1 MTTLTTLDIILLCA
15 GGLLLLIAAIYVTV
29 ALRGEERLLAILD
42 TPTSSAL
49 DIQSIHRNN
58 GAYGQACEV
67 AGVIECDA
75 SLSGPLSG
83 QACVAYS
90 HSLMWEEWGKPGLF
104 DKRSGTSDLVYRTGG
119 TEFDDR
125 RAQTFWV
132 RDASGRVLVD
142 PINAELD
149 LQAIDSRYE
158 VVTSGYG
165 DSERRTRREEHGL
178 PLGQPVY
185 VLGYLAERQGQ
196 PIIQR
201 HASDPSKKFL
211 ISYRSEQALTRTN
224 RLRTAVF
231 YFIAGISGSAGVLL
245 IAWRLIM
252 RFQRGG

>member
-1 MTTLTTLDIILLCA
+1 MTTLNIILLCA
-15 GGLLLLIAAIYVTV
+15 GGLLLIVAAFCVIA
-29 ALRGEERLLAILD
+29 ALRGEDRLVAILD

-49 DIQSIHRNN
+49 DIHAIHRND

-67 AGVIECDA
+67 TGVIECDA

-90 HSLMWEEWGKPGLF
+90 HTLTWEEWGKPGLL

-119 TEFDDR
+119 TEFNDR
-125 RAQTFWV
+125 RAATFWV

-149 LQAIDSRYE
+149 LQEIDSNYE

-165 DSERRTRREEHGL
+165 DSERRTRREEKGL

-185 VLGYLAERQGQ
+185 VLGYLGERQGQ

-201 HASDPSKKFL
+201 HLNSPSKKFL
-211 ISYRSEQALTRTN
+211 ISYRSEQALTRAN
-224 RLRTAVF
+224 RLRAAAF
-231 YFIAGISGSAGVLL
+231 YFVAGISGSAGVLL
-245 IAWRLIM
+245 IAWRLILL
-252 RFQRGG
+252 RGR

>member
-15 GGLLLLIAAIYVTV
+15 GGLLLIVAAICVTA
-29 ALRGEERLLAILD
+29 ALRGENRLLAILD

-49 DIQSIHRNN
+49 DIQAIYRNN

-67 AGVIECDA
+67 AGVIECDT

-83 QACVAYS
+83 QMCVAYS
-90 HSLMWEEWGKPGLF
+90 HMLAWEEWGKPGLL

-125 RAQTFWV
+125 RAATFWV

-149 LQAIDSRYE
+149 LQPIDSNYE

-165 DSERRTRREEHGL
+165 DSERRTRREEKGL

-185 VLGYLAERQGQ
+185 VLGYLGERQGQ

-201 HASDPSKKFL
+201 HASDSSKKFL
-211 ISYRSEQALTRTN
+211 ISYRSEQVLTRVN
-224 RLRTAVF
+224 RLRAAAF
-231 YFIAGISGSAGVLL
+231 YFVAGISGSAGVLL
-245 IAWRLIM
+245 IAWRLILL
-252 RFQRGG
+252 R

>member
-1 MTTLTTLDIILLCA
+1 MTTLNIILFCA
-15 GGLLLLIAAIYVTV
+15 GALLLIVAAFCVAA
-29 ALRGEERLLAILD
+29 ALRGEDRLVAIMD

-49 DIQSIHRNN
+49 DIQAIHRNS
-58 GAYGQACEV
+58 GAYGQACELS
-67 AGVIECDA
+67 GVIECDA

-90 HSLMWEEWGKPGLF
+90 HSLTWEEWGKPGLF

-125 RAQTFWV
+125 QAPTFWV

-149 LQAIDSRYE
+149 LLPIDSRYE
-158 VVTSGYG
+158 VFTSSLG
-165 DSERRTRREEHGL
+165 DSEHRTRREEKAL

-201 HASDPSKKFL
+201 HPSGPAKKFL
-211 ISYRSEQALTRTN
+211 ISYRSEQALTRAN
-224 RLRTAVF
+224 RIRSSLF
-231 YFIAGISGSAGVLL
+231 YFVAGISGSGGVLL
-245 IAWRLIM
+245 IAWRLLIL
-252 RFQRGG
+252 RGR

>member
-1 MTTLTTLDIILLCA
+1 MTTLTIVLLGA
-15 GGLLLLIAAIYVTV
+15 GGLLVIVAAFCAAA
-29 ALRGEERLLAILD
+29 ALRGEDRLVAILD

-49 DIQSIHRNN
+49 DIQAIYRNN

-67 AGVIECDA
+67 TGVIECDTA
-75 SLSGPLSG
+75 LSGPLSG

-90 HSLMWEEWGKPGLF
+90 HSTTWEEWGKPGMF
-104 DKRSGTSDLVYRTGG
+104 DKRSGTSDLVYRSGG

-125 RAQTFWV
+125 QAPTFWV

-149 LQAIDSRYE
+149 LQPIDSRYE
-158 VVTSGYG
+158 VFTSSLG
-165 DSERRTRREEHGL
+165 DSERRTRREEKAL

-185 VLGYLAERQGQ
+185 VLGYLSERQGQ

-201 HASDPSKKFL
+201 HASDSSKKFL

-231 YFIAGISGSAGVLL
+231 YFTAGISGSAGVLL
-245 IAWRLIM
+245 IAWRLLLM
-252 RFQRGG
+252 RGR

>member
-1 MTTLTTLDIILLCA
+1 MNRTAQKRALVSCFALA
-15 GGLLLLIAAIYVTV
+15 GCFTVFSARLVHLQVTQHD
-29 ALRGEERLLAILD
+29 EYSKI
-42 TPTSSAL
+42 AL
-49 DIQSIHRNN
+49 DIHAIHRNN

-90 HSLMWEEWGKPGLF
+90 HSLTWEEWGKPGMF
-104 DKRSGTSDLVYRTGG
+104 DKRSGTGDLVYRTGG
-119 TEFDDR
+119 VEFDDR
-125 RAQTFWV
+125 QAPTFWV

-149 LQAIDSRYE
+149 LEPIDARYE

-165 DSERRTRREEHGL
+165 EIERRTRREEKGL

-185 VLGYLAERQGQ
+185 VLGYLGERQGQ

-201 HASDPSKKFL
+201 HASDRSKKFL
-211 ISYRSEQALTRTN
+211 ISYRNEQALTRVN
-224 RLRTAVF
+224 RLRSAIF
-231 YFIAGISGSAGVLL
+231 YFAAGISGSAGVLL
-245 IAWRLIM
+245 IAWRLLIM
-252 RFQRGG
+252 RVR

>member
-1 MTTLTTLDIILLCA
+1 MTTLNIILFCA
-15 GGLLLLIAAIYVTV
+15 GGLLLIAAVICVTA
-29 ALRGEERLLAILD
+29 ALRGEDRLLAILD

-49 DIQSIHRNN
+49 DIHAIHRNN

-90 HSLMWEEWGKPGLF
+90 HSLTWEEWGKPGMF
-104 DKRSGTSDLVYRTGG
+104 DKRSGTGDLVYRTGSV
-119 TEFDDR
+119 ESDDR
-125 RAQTFWV
+125 QAPTFWV

-149 LQAIDSRYE
+149 LEEIDSRYE

-185 VLGYLAERQGQ
+185 VLGYLGERQGQ

-201 HASDPSKKFL
+201 HTSDISKKFL
-211 ISYRSEQALTRTN
+211 IQLSQR
-224 RLRTAVF
+224 
-231 YFIAGISGSAGVLL
+231 AGA
-245 IAWRLIM
+245 
-252 RFQRGG
+252 

>member
-1 MTTLTTLDIILLCA
+1 MSILTTLNIIFLCA
-15 GGLLLLIAAIYVTV
+15 GALLLLIAAFCVTA

-49 DIQSIHRNN
+49 DIQAIHRNN

-67 AGVIECDA
+67 AGLIECDA

-90 HSLMWEEWGKPGLF
+90 HSLTWEEWGKPGLF
-104 DKRSGTSDLVYRTGG
+104 DKRSGTSDLAYRSGG

-125 RAQTFWV
+125 RAPTFWV

-149 LQAIDSRYE
+149 LQPIDSNYE
-158 VVTSGYG
+158 VVTAGYG
-165 DSERRTRREEHGL
+165 DSERRTRREEKGL

-185 VLGYLAERQGQ
+185 VLGYLGERQGQ

-201 HASDPSKKFL
+201 HASDSSRKFL
-211 ISYRSEQALTRTN
+211 ISYRSEQALTRAN
-224 RLRTAVF
+224 RLRAAAF
-231 YFIAGISGSAGVLL
+231 YFVAGICGSAGVLL
-245 IAWRLIM
+245 IAWRLLL
-252 RFQRGG
+252 RF

>member
-1 MTTLTTLDIILLCA
+1 MTTFNMIILCV
-15 GGLLLLIAAIYVTV
+15 GGLLLIVAAFCAAA
-29 ALRGEERLLAILD
+29 ALRGEDRLLAILD

-49 DIQSIHRNN
+49 DIQAIHRNN
-58 GAYGQACEV
+58 GAYGQPCEV

-90 HSLMWEEWGKPGLF
+90 HSLTWEEWGKPGIF

-119 TEFDDR
+119 SEFDDR
-125 RAQTFWV
+125 RTPTFWV

-149 LQAIDSRYE
+149 LQPIDSNYE

-165 DSERRTRREEHGL
+165 DSERRTRREEKGL
-178 PLGQPVY
+178 PLNQPVY
-185 VLGYLAERQGQ
+185 VLGYLGERQGQ

-201 HASDPSKKFL
+201 HVSDSSKKFL
-211 ISYRSEQALTRTN
+211 ISYRSEQALTRAN
-224 RLRTAVF
+224 RLRTAAF
-231 YFIAGISGSAGVLL
+231 YFVAGISGSAGVLL
-245 IAWRLIM
+245 IAWRLLLL
-252 RFQRGG
+252 RGV

>member
-1 MTTLTTLDIILLCA
+1 MTTLNIILFCA
-15 GGLLLLIAAIYVTV
+15 GGLLLLVAAFCVTA
-29 ALRGEERLLAILD
+29 ALRGEDRLLAILD

-49 DIQSIHRNN
+49 DIHAIHRNN

-67 AGVIECDA
+67 TGVIECDA
-75 SLSGPLSG
+75 SLSAPLSG

-90 HSLMWEEWGKPGLF
+90 HMLTWEEWGAPGMF
-104 DKRSGTSDLVYRTGG
+104 DKRSGTGDLVYRTGG

-125 RAQTFWV
+125 RAPTFWV

-149 LQAIDSRYE
+149 LQEIDARYE

-165 DSERRTRREEHGL
+165 NSEQRTRREEKGL

-185 VLGYLAERQGQ
+185 VLGYLGERQGQ

-201 HASDPSKKFL
+201 HVGDSSKKFL
-211 ISYRSEQALTRTN
+211 ISYRSEQALTRAN

-231 YFIAGISGSAGVLL
+231 YFVAGISGSAGMLM
-245 IAWRLIM
+245 IAWRLLIL
-252 RFQRGG
+252 RGR

>member
-1 MTTLTTLDIILLCA
+1 MTTLNIIMICA
-15 GGLLLLIAAIYVTV
+15 GGLLLLAAVLCV
-29 ALRGEERLLAILD
+29 LAALRGEDRLVAILD

-49 DIQSIHRNN
+49 DIHAIHRNN
-58 GAYGQACEV
+58 GAYGQSCEV
-67 AGVIECDA
+67 TGVIECDA

-90 HSLMWEEWGKPGLF
+90 HMLTWEEWGKPGLF

-125 RAQTFWV
+125 RAPTFWV

-149 LQAIDSRYE
+149 LQEIDSNYE

-165 DSERRTRREEHGL
+165 NSERRTRREEKGL

-185 VLGYLAERQGQ
+185 VLGYLGERQGQ

-201 HASDPSKKFL
+201 HLADSSKKFL
-211 ISYRSEQALTRTN
+211 ISYRSEQALTRAN
-224 RLRTAVF
+224 RLRAALF
-231 YFIAGISGSAGVLL
+231 YFVAGISGSAGVLL
-245 IAWRLIM
+245 IAWRLLLM
-252 RFQRGG
+252 RGR